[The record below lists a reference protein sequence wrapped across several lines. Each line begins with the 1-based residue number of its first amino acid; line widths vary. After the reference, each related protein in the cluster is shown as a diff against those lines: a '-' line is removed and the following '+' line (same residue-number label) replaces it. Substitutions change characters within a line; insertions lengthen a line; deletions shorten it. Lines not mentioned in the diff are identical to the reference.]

1 MDVELLEKLENTINK
16 IISKNEEVIYNNT
29 YELYNKVWDRIINKI
44 ENGDELIV
52 ISIKLTKYNFYNI
65 PCYLIEN
72 KINPLYYDLN
82 ILINL
87 LQNDNLRVR
96 KDDNELI
103 ISTSFNELR
112 LLIDNEKKKRLV

>member
-72 KINPLYYDLN
+72 KVNPLYYDLN